1 MSNIITTT
9 DMKNI
14 VLKIAL
20 LALVITMFGSCS
32 EKTYDDKFLDP
43 GKSTTV
49 DFGNLMVGTNLLSK
63 EWVMSTYGRFF
74 GWESQVLM
82 KQANTVGIT
91 LDPKTFYALE
101 GYTDGMPPFGDL
113 AKMIA
118 SYKFMESL
126 YAEMDE
132 SDKAVNKIYLLTSE
146 TQLYAFTVYIVSIF
160 GDIPFD
166 EVGQVSV
173 TGDVALAHPHYQD
186 DQEIISRI
194 LDRLGEMNGE
204 WAAIKEADLPG
215 PYKQQD
221 FINKGDLNKWRR
233 YNNSIRLETALLV
246 STQGPLATK
255 GQGILREILSNTD
268 ANPIIETNDQNV
280 VMAQVNISGS
290 ALDINGGS
298 GFDWVNQRIAA
309 TEIINRMQVAGDG
322 GAWSGEGK
330 LTDGTVVSR
339 ATTDDPRLPIMF
351 CLATA
356 NGEFAVMEASD
367 EKVEDPL
374 KNGRAIPTVYRGAC
388 ADMDFDLWE
397 EFLYPSA
404 NRAYFSYIRPNG
416 FFKDNRKW
424 DNPIITAAEVNFIKA
439 EAFARGWADGDAKAA
454 FKNGVKASIQ
464 SYFKYQNN
472 RSVTETELVTGSSS
486 TSVSFK
492 CVINPDESVYDD
504 AWIDAFAEA
513 RWTKKIDGSSYGGG
527 SIEAILEQKWLNYGY
542 MYAGDQWA
550 DLRRTGFPRMYY
562 QRDREATAEV
572 LYVAN
577 RSRYPESER
586 NNNKNFPT
594 EVGSQDNWSDVLFW
608 AKADWHDGPRWP

>member
-1 MSNIITTT
+1 MLNIITTT
-9 DMKNI
+9 DMKKI

-20 LALVITMFGSCS
+20 LALIITMFGSCS

-43 GKSTTV
+43 SKSSTV
-49 DFGNLMVGTNLLSK
+49 DFGNLMVGTNLLSR
-63 EWVMSTYGRFF
+63 EWAMSGYGRFF

-82 KQANTVGIT
+82 KQANTVGFT
-91 LDPKTFYALE
+91 PEPTTFYALE

-113 AKMIA
+113 SKMIA

-126 YAEMDE
+126 YGEMDE
-132 SDKAVNKIYLLTSE
+132 SEKAANKIYLLTSE

-160 GDIPFD
+160 GDIPYD
-166 EVGQVSV
+166 EVGKVSV
-173 TGDVALAHPHYQD
+173 TGDVSLAHPNYED

-194 LDRLGEMNGE
+194 LDRLGDMNNE
-204 WAAIKEADLPG
+204 WAGINEASLPG

-221 FINKGDLNKWRR
+221 FINKGSLDKWRR
-233 YNNSIRLETALLV
+233 YNNSIRLKTALLV

-255 GQGILREILSNTD
+255 GQGIIREILSNAS
-268 ANPIIETNDQNV
+268 ANPIVETSDQNV
-280 VMAQVNISGS
+280 VMAQVPISGS

-298 GFDWVNQRIAA
+298 GFDWVNQRLAA

-330 LTDGTVVSR
+330 LTDGTAVSG

-351 CLATA
+351 CLATV
-356 NGEFAVMEASD
+356 NGEFAVLTAEE

-374 KNGRAIPTVYRGAC
+374 RNGYAVPTVYRGAC
-388 ADMDFDLWE
+388 AAMDPEIWNEYLP
-397 EFLYPSA
+397 PSPT
-404 NRAYFSYIRPNG
+404 RAYFSYIRPNG
-416 FFKDNRKW
+416 FFKDNRNW
-424 DNPIITAAEVNFIKA
+424 DNPIITSAEVNFIKA
-439 EAFARGWADGDAKAA
+439 EAFARGWADGDAKTA
-454 FKNGVKASIQ
+454 FKNGVRESIQ

-472 RSVTETELVTGSSS
+472 RTTTETSIVTGSSS
-486 TSVSFK
+486 TSFSFK
-492 CVINPDESVYDD
+492 CVINPEESTYND

-527 SIEAILEQKWLNYGY
+527 SIEAILEQKWLHYGY
-542 MYAGDQWA
+542 MYAGDQWS

-562 QRDREATAEV
+562 QRDKETTAEV
-572 LYVAN
+572 PYVAN

-586 NNNKNFPT
+586 NNNKNFPAA
-594 EVGSQDNWSDVLFW
+594 VGSQDNWSDVLFW
-608 AKADWHDGPRWP
+608 AKADWHDGPKW